1 MPPNTNCSSV
11 SYPNCTV
18 EATIYGYY
26 PSLPANA
33 FFAAF
38 FFLALAIQAVQG
50 IRWRTWTF
58 SLAMCLGCFTE
69 GVGMLSLPSARSPLH
84 STPPR
89 PNPN

>member
-11 SYPNCTV
+11 SYPDCTV

-58 SLAMCLGCFTE
+58 SLAMCLGCFAE
-69 GVGMLSLPSARSPLH
+69 GVGMLSLPSTPSPLH
-84 STPPR
+84 STPPGPT
-89 PNPN
+89 PN